1 MFEFQLK
8 DNSSTNMRVS
18 GNFTTDAETR
28 ELVEGYMAFFAPIRT
43 MQVVYVII
51 DEGTNITF
59 EQMFKVFTGIKMFH
73 VKHKLIESVN
83 IYMSDKHIAQ
93 CCRCLMNLFSP
104 SVKIN
109 ILLKEV

>member
-1 MFEFQLK
+1 MIEFLK
-8 DNSSTNMRVS
+8 MDEGATKVRVQ
-18 GNFTTDAETR
+18 GNIVDDADSIK
-28 ELVEGYMAFFAPIRT
+28 LVESYAVYFTPIRT
-43 MQVVYVII
+43 MQVVYVHI

-59 EQMFKVFTGIKMFH
+59 EQMFKVFTGVKIFH
-73 VKHKLIESVN
+73 LKHKLIDSVN

-109 ILLKEV
+109 ILLKE